1 MRQKGFGLI
10 ETLIGLA
17 LSAFLI
23 TGTAQLLLQGLRLR
37 QRSEAVL
44 ETARLASDLLERLR
58 ALPFDD
64 PALEAGDHADGVT
77 DPGTR
82 LTFGR
87 RWSVEDI
94 SPAVKEATVTVS
106 CESKR
111 ARDVRLRIRIENRL
125 GF

>member
-10 ETLIGLA
+10 ETLICLA

-23 TGTAQLLLQGLRLR
+23 TGTAQILLQGLRLR

-44 ETARLASDLLERLR
+44 ETARQASELLESLR

-64 PALEAGDHADGVT
+64 PALEAGDHADSVT
-77 DPGTR
+77 DPGTK
-82 LTFGR
+82 LTFER
-87 RWSVEDI
+87 RWSIEDI
-94 SPAVKEATVTVS
+94 DAAVKDATVTIR

-111 ARDVRLRIRIENRL
+111 ARDVRLRIRIESRL